1 MKPFTMN
8 PPAKSMP
15 AEREGALAL
24 DEFGRLYSPHIRAM
38 FDQALGAELSQLE
51 CFAALRIASKGLHR
65 LMERFSER
73 HGLSEGRL
81 GLMFWLR
88 RQGEVSLSDVAG
100 GLTVSPR
107 NVTGLVD
114 NLERD
119 GLVERVPDQT
129 DRRSVHARL
138 TPKGREL
145 IDSIWQ
151 EAQAQQTPLLDGFT
165 PEDLGVFRHLL
176 LRVVENIRRE
186 ESK

>member
-1 MKPFTMN
+1 MKSFKMN
-8 PPAKSMP
+8 PSAKTSP
-15 AEREGALAL
+15 TSQIGAFAC
-24 DEFGRLYSPHIRAM
+24 DESGRLYSPQVRAM
-38 FDQALGAELSQLE
+38 LDEAHPAGMARME
-51 CFAALRIASKGLHR
+51 CLAALRIASKGLHR

-88 RQGEVSLSDVAG
+88 RQGEVALSDVAD

-119 GLVERVPDQT
+119 GLVERVPDET
-129 DRRSVHARL
+129 DRRSVRARL
-138 TPKGREL
+138 TPKGRQL
-145 IDSIWQ
+145 IDSIWE
-151 EAQAQQTPLLDGFT
+151 EAMAQQTPLLEGFT
-165 PEDLGVFRHLL
+165 PEDLGLLRHLL
-176 LRVVENIRRE
+176 LRVVENIRTE

>member
-8 PPAKSMP
+8 PSAKSMP
-15 AEREGALAL
+15 TEREGALAH
-24 DEFGRLYSPHIRAM
+24 DELGRLYSPNVRAM
-38 FDQALGAELSQLE
+38 FDEALPVSLSQME
-51 CFAALRIASKGLHR
+51 CLAALRMASKGLHR
-65 LMERFSER
+65 LMEHFSER

-119 GLVERVPDQT
+119 GLVERVPDQA

-138 TPKGREL
+138 TPKGSEL
-145 IDSIWQ
+145 IDSIWG
-151 EAQAQQTPLLDGFT
+151 EAMAQQTPLLDGLS
-165 PEDLGVFRHLL
+165 PEDLGVLRHLL
-176 LRVVENIRRE
+176 LRVVENIRKE